1 VSRPVTWAAP
11 FVIKKM
17 GVIYKITSPSG
28 RVYVGKTKRLKIRIW
43 EYRWRSKKRK
53 SIIHDSIKGYGWEA
67 HKLEVIEEIADELLN
82 EREVFWIKE
91 LNTFYLDNEKGMN
104 MTRGGDGNVPSWKH
118 NTERR
123 KKQAQRFS
131 GEGNPF
137 YGKTH
142 SEETKK
148 RLAKV
153 MSKRNKSK
161 GIKIPEWAA
170 EKGREAVRKAVIM
183 YNSDGEFLKEYISA
197 TQAAKDLGFSRS
209 CINDVVRG
217 KHTNT
222 NGYVFRYKT
231 DNYPLKIDVGVI
243 KSKNVKRQVFCEYA
257 GEVMVFD
264 GSEEA
269 SKYLGIPK
277 TTINRAAMYNNGK
290 PIRAGYKFFYK
301 ENRPRI
307 AGRAA

>member
-1 VSRPVTWAAP
+1 
-11 FVIKKM
+11 M

-142 SEETKK
+142 TEEYRKRKSIEVSEYN
-148 RLAKV
+148 
-153 MSKRNKSK
+153 KRNGVKV
-161 GIKIPEWAA
+161 PEWAA
-170 EKGREAVRKAVIM
+170 EKGREAIRKKILC
-183 YNSDGEFLKEYISA
+183 YDLQGNFLKEYNSLSSASAELSISHQSI
-197 TQAAKDLGFSRS
+197 TDSLTKRKSQAKGF
-209 CINDVVRG
+209 
-217 KHTNT
+217 
-222 NGYVFRYKT
+222 VFRYKT

-301 ENRPRI
+301 ENRPHI

>member
-1 VSRPVTWAAP
+1 
-11 FVIKKM
+11 M

-67 HKLEVIEEIADELLN
+67 HKLEVIEEVSDELLN
-82 EREVFWIKE
+82 EREMFWIKE

-104 MTRGGDGNVPSWKH
+104 MTKGGDGNVPSWKH
-118 NTERR
+118 NIERR
-123 KKQAQRFS
+123 KKQSKAFS
-131 GEGNPF
+131 GKNNPF

-142 SEETKK
+142 SEEYKK
-148 RLAKV
+148 RKSLEVSEYNKKNGVKV
-153 MSKRNKSK
+153 PKW
-161 GIKIPEWAA
+161 GA
-170 EKGREAVRKAVIM
+170 EKGRLKIIKPVVV
-183 YNSDGEFLKEYISA
+183 YNSNGEFIKEYVSA
-197 TQAAKDLGFSRS
+197 TDAAKDLGINRTS
-209 CINDVVRG
+209 INDVLRK
-217 KHTNT
+217 KHTNAS
-222 NGYVFRYKT
+222 GFVFKYKT
-231 DNYPLKIDVGVI
+231 ENYPHKIEVGEL
-243 KSKNVKRQVFCEYA
+243 KSKTVKRPIVCEYA

-269 SKYLGIPK
+269 SQQLGIPK

-290 PIRAGYKFFYK
+290 PIRAGHRFYYK
-301 ENRPRI
+301 ENRPHI

>member
-1 VSRPVTWAAP
+1 MLSY
-11 FVIKKM
+11 KM

-28 RVYVGKTKRLKIRIW
+28 RLYIGKTQNLRKRINAYKYDL
-43 EYRWRSKKRK
+43 RK
-53 SIIHDSIKGYGWEA
+53 NRKEIKLHNSLRKYSWDA
-67 HKLEVIEEIADELLN
+67 HILEVIEKVEDCLLD
-82 EREVFWIKE
+82 EREIYWVA
-91 LNTFYLDNEKGMN
+91 FYKTYCYEYPRGLN
-104 MTRGGDGNVPSWKH
+104 MTKGGDGQRSTWMH
-118 NTERR
+118 DIERR
-123 KKQAQRFS
+123 RKQAQRFS

-148 RLAKV
+148 HLAKV

-161 GIKIPEWAA
+161 GIKVPEWAA
-170 EKGREAVRKAVIM
+170 EKGREAVRKKILC
-183 YNSDGEFLKEYISA
+183 YDLQGNFLKEYNSLSSASAELSISHQSI
-197 TQAAKDLGFSRS
+197 TDSLTKRKSQAK
-209 CINDVVRG
+209 
-217 KHTNT
+217 
-222 NGYVFRYKT
+222 GYVFRYKT

-243 KSKNVKRQVFCEYA
+243 KSKNVKRPIFCEYA

-301 ENRPRI
+301 ENRPHI